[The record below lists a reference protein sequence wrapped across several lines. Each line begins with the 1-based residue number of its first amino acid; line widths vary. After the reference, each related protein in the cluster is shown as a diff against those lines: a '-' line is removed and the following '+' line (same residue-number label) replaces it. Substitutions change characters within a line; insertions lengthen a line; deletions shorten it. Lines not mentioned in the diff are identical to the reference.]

1 MTERQKMLADRE
13 MLDLWIKFVYEETMN
28 GESRDYRHLDK
39 IIREG
44 FFEKKYLQCGNKY
57 SALWLFILC
66 DGEFGYFDGYKYK
79 KVDANKGNILELS
92 LNVTTKGG
100 KLNILVLN
108 DKEEEI
114 YSNYDLNGNINEK
127 INIDED
133 GKYMIKIEGDKHEG
147 SYDIS
152 WKVE

>member
-1 MTERQKMLADRE
+1 MKKRLLIITIISILAISLFGCNSSGKYVVKKMSKEDNGNNYMEMT
-13 MLDLWIKFVYEETMN
+13 YE
-28 GESRDYRHLDK
+28 
-39 IIREG
+39 
-44 FFEKKYLQCGNKY
+44 
-57 SALWLFILC
+57 
-66 DGEFGYFDGYKYK
+66 YFDGYKYK
-79 KVDANKGNILELS
+79 KVEANKGNILELS

-127 INIDED
+127 IDIDED

>member
-1 MTERQKMLADRE
+1 MKKRLLIITIISILAISLFGCNSSGKYVVKKMSKEDNGNNYMEMT
-13 MLDLWIKFVYEETMN
+13 YE
-28 GESRDYRHLDK
+28 
-39 IIREG
+39 
-44 FFEKKYLQCGNKY
+44 
-57 SALWLFILC
+57 
-66 DGEFGYFDGYKYK
+66 YFDGYKYK
-79 KVDANKGNILELS
+79 KVKANKGNILELS

>member
-1 MTERQKMLADRE
+1 MKKRLLIITIISILAISLFGCNSSGKYVVKKMSKEDNRNNCMEMT
-13 MLDLWIKFVYEETMN
+13 YE
-28 GESRDYRHLDK
+28 
-39 IIREG
+39 
-44 FFEKKYLQCGNKY
+44 
-57 SALWLFILC
+57 
-66 DGEFGYFDGYKYK
+66 YFDGYKYK
-79 KVDANKGNILELS
+79 KVEANKGNILELS

>member
-1 MTERQKMLADRE
+1 MKKRLLIITIISILAISLFGCNSSGKYVVKKMSKEDNGNNYMEMT
-13 MLDLWIKFVYEETMN
+13 YE
-28 GESRDYRHLDK
+28 
-39 IIREG
+39 
-44 FFEKKYLQCGNKY
+44 
-57 SALWLFILC
+57 
-66 DGEFGYFDGYKYK
+66 YFDGYKYK
-79 KVDANKGNILELS
+79 KVEANKGNILELS

>member
-1 MTERQKMLADRE
+1 MKKRLLIITIISILAISLFGCNSSGKYVVKKMSKEDNGNNRMEMT
-13 MLDLWIKFVYEETMN
+13 YE
-28 GESRDYRHLDK
+28 
-39 IIREG
+39 
-44 FFEKKYLQCGNKY
+44 
-57 SALWLFILC
+57 
-66 DGEFGYFDGYKYK
+66 YFDGYKYK
-79 KVDANKGNILELS
+79 KVEANKGNILELS

>member
-1 MTERQKMLADRE
+1 MKKRLLIITIISILAISLFGCNSSGKYVVKKMSKEDNGNNYMEMT
-13 MLDLWIKFVYEETMN
+13 YE
-28 GESRDYRHLDK
+28 
-39 IIREG
+39 
-44 FFEKKYLQCGNKY
+44 
-57 SALWLFILC
+57 
-66 DGEFGYFDGYKYK
+66 YFDGYKYK
-79 KVDANKGNILELS
+79 KVEANKGNILELS

-152 WKVE
+152 WKLE

>member
-1 MTERQKMLADRE
+1 MKKRLLIITIISILAISLFGCNSSGKYVVKKMSKEDNGNNYMEMT
-13 MLDLWIKFVYEETMN
+13 YE
-28 GESRDYRHLDK
+28 
-39 IIREG
+39 
-44 FFEKKYLQCGNKY
+44 
-57 SALWLFILC
+57 
-66 DGEFGYFDGYKYK
+66 YFDGYKYK
-79 KVDANKGNILELS
+79 KVEANKGNILELS

-147 SYDIS
+147 SYDIN

>member
-1 MTERQKMLADRE
+1 MSKEDNGNNYMEMT
-13 MLDLWIKFVYEETMN
+13 YE
-28 GESRDYRHLDK
+28 
-39 IIREG
+39 
-44 FFEKKYLQCGNKY
+44 
-57 SALWLFILC
+57 
-66 DGEFGYFDGYKYK
+66 YFDGYKYK
-79 KVDANKGNILELS
+79 KVKANKGNILELS

-147 SYDIS
+147 SYDIN

>member
-1 MTERQKMLADRE
+1 MKKQLLIITIISILAISLFGCNSSGKYVVKKMSKEDNGNNYMEMT
-13 MLDLWIKFVYEETMN
+13 YE
-28 GESRDYRHLDK
+28 
-39 IIREG
+39 
-44 FFEKKYLQCGNKY
+44 
-57 SALWLFILC
+57 
-66 DGEFGYFDGYKYK
+66 YFDGYKYK
-79 KVDANKGNILELS
+79 KVEANKGNILELS

-127 INIDED
+127 IDIDED

>member
-1 MTERQKMLADRE
+1 MKKRLLIITIISILAISLFGCNSSGKYVVKKMSKEDNGNNYMEMT
-13 MLDLWIKFVYEETMN
+13 YE
-28 GESRDYRHLDK
+28 
-39 IIREG
+39 
-44 FFEKKYLQCGNKY
+44 
-57 SALWLFILC
+57 
-66 DGEFGYFDGYKYK
+66 YFDGYKYK
-79 KVDANKGNILELS
+79 KVEANKGNILELS

-114 YSNYDLNGNINEK
+114 YSNYDLNGNIYEK
-127 INIDED
+127 INIDDD

>member
-1 MTERQKMLADRE
+1 MKKRLLIITIISILAISLFGCNSSGKYVVKKMSREDNGNNYMEMT
-13 MLDLWIKFVYEETMN
+13 YE
-28 GESRDYRHLDK
+28 
-39 IIREG
+39 
-44 FFEKKYLQCGNKY
+44 
-57 SALWLFILC
+57 
-66 DGEFGYFDGYKYK
+66 YFDGYKYK
-79 KVDANKGNILELS
+79 KVEANKGNILELS

-100 KLNILVLN
+100 KINILVLN

>member
-1 MTERQKMLADRE
+1 MKNRLLIITVISILAISLFGCNSSGTYVVKKMSKEDSGNNYME
-13 MLDLWIKFVYEETMN
+13 MSYE
-28 GESRDYRHLDK
+28 
-39 IIREG
+39 
-44 FFEKKYLQCGNKY
+44 
-57 SALWLFILC
+57 
-66 DGEFGYFDGYKYK
+66 YFDGYKYK
-79 KVDANKGNILELS
+79 KVNANKGNILELS
-92 LNVTTKGG
+92 LNVTTKEG

-127 INIDED
+127 INIYED

-147 SYDIS
+147 SYDIN

>member
-1 MTERQKMLADRE
+1 MKKRLLIITIISILAISLFGCNSSGKYVVKKMSREDNGNNYMEMT
-13 MLDLWIKFVYEETMN
+13 YE
-28 GESRDYRHLDK
+28 
-39 IIREG
+39 
-44 FFEKKYLQCGNKY
+44 
-57 SALWLFILC
+57 
-66 DGEFGYFDGYKYK
+66 YFDGYKYK
-79 KVDANKGNILELS
+79 KVEANKGNILELS

>member
-1 MTERQKMLADRE
+1 MKKQLLIITIISILAISLFGCNSSGKYVVKKMSKEDNGNNYMEMT
-13 MLDLWIKFVYEETMN
+13 YE
-28 GESRDYRHLDK
+28 
-39 IIREG
+39 
-44 FFEKKYLQCGNKY
+44 
-57 SALWLFILC
+57 
-66 DGEFGYFDGYKYK
+66 YFDGYKYK
-79 KVDANKGNILELS
+79 KVEANKGNILELS

>member
-1 MTERQKMLADRE
+1 MKKRLLIITIISILAISLFGCNSSGKYVVKKMSKEDNGNNYMEMT
-13 MLDLWIKFVYEETMN
+13 YE
-28 GESRDYRHLDK
+28 
-39 IIREG
+39 
-44 FFEKKYLQCGNKY
+44 
-57 SALWLFILC
+57 
-66 DGEFGYFDGYKYK
+66 YFDGYKYK
-79 KVDANKGNILELS
+79 KVEANKGNILELS
-92 LNVTTKGG
+92 LNITTKGG

-152 WKVE
+152 WKVK

>member
-1 MTERQKMLADRE
+1 MKKRLLIITIISILAISLFGCNSSGKYVVKKMSKEDNGNSYMEMT
-13 MLDLWIKFVYEETMN
+13 YE
-28 GESRDYRHLDK
+28 
-39 IIREG
+39 
-44 FFEKKYLQCGNKY
+44 
-57 SALWLFILC
+57 
-66 DGEFGYFDGYKYK
+66 YFDGYKYK
-79 KVDANKGNILELS
+79 KVEANKGNILELS

-127 INIDED
+127 IDIDED

>member
-1 MTERQKMLADRE
+1 MKKRLLIITIISILAISLFGCNSSGKYVVKKMSKEDNGNNYMEMT
-13 MLDLWIKFVYEETMN
+13 YE
-28 GESRDYRHLDK
+28 
-39 IIREG
+39 
-44 FFEKKYLQCGNKY
+44 
-57 SALWLFILC
+57 
-66 DGEFGYFDGYKYK
+66 YFDGYKYK
-79 KVDANKGNILELS
+79 KVEANKGNILELS
-92 LNVTTKGG
+92 LNITTKGG

>member
-1 MTERQKMLADRE
+1 MKKRLLIITIISILAISLFGCNSSGKYVVKKMIKEDNGNNYMEMT
-13 MLDLWIKFVYEETMN
+13 YE
-28 GESRDYRHLDK
+28 
-39 IIREG
+39 
-44 FFEKKYLQCGNKY
+44 
-57 SALWLFILC
+57 
-66 DGEFGYFDGYKYK
+66 YFDGYKYK
-79 KVDANKGNILELS
+79 KVKANKGNILELS

>member
-1 MTERQKMLADRE
+1 MKKRLLIITIISILAISLFGCNSSGKYVVKKMSKEDNGNNYMEMT
-13 MLDLWIKFVYEETMN
+13 YE
-28 GESRDYRHLDK
+28 
-39 IIREG
+39 
-44 FFEKKYLQCGNKY
+44 
-57 SALWLFILC
+57 
-66 DGEFGYFDGYKYK
+66 YFDGYKYK
-79 KVDANKGNILELS
+79 KVKANKGNILELS

-127 INIDED
+127 IDIDED

>member
-1 MTERQKMLADRE
+1 MKKRLLIITIISILAISLFGCNSSGKYVVKKMSKEDNGNNCMEMT
-13 MLDLWIKFVYEETMN
+13 YE
-28 GESRDYRHLDK
+28 
-39 IIREG
+39 
-44 FFEKKYLQCGNKY
+44 
-57 SALWLFILC
+57 
-66 DGEFGYFDGYKYK
+66 YFDGYKYK
-79 KVDANKGNILELS
+79 KVEANKGNILELS

-108 DKEEEI
+108 DKEEKI
-114 YSNYDLNGNINEK
+114 YSNYDLNGNINEKIK